1 LCLQPLEHTKAVDN
15 RHFQIDQD
23 KTWFLFSSALR
34 VFQVLER
41 FLPSLQ
47 ALETPSEGAFVKR
60 SPKEKDF
67 VFAIVDVQD
76 NWHYTNVIRSPN
88 CANF

>member
-1 LCLQPLEHTKAVDN
+1 
-15 RHFQIDQD
+15 
-23 KTWFLFSSALR
+23 LR
-34 VFQVLER
+34 TFQVIER
-41 FLPSLQ
+41 FLSPLQ
-47 ALETPSEGAFVKR
+47 ALETPSEAAFVER

-76 NWHYTNVIRSPN
+76 NWHYPNVMLSPN

>member
-1 LCLQPLEHTKAVDN
+1 MKAVDN
-15 RHFQIDQD
+15 RHFQIDED
-23 KTWFLFSSALR
+23 NAWFLFSSALR

-41 FLPSLQ
+41 FLSSPQ
-47 ALETPSEGAFVKR
+47 ALETPSEGAFVEC

-76 NWHYTNVIRSPN
+76 NWHYTNVTLSPN